1 LSLDDLYREVILD
14 HYKNPKN
21 RGELE
26 SPDLEFNGHN
36 PLCGDT
42 VTLHLQFDGE
52 KITDVKFQGDGCS
65 ISQASISMMT
75 QQIMGLKPDEIM
87 RLAENFRAMMKSEE
101 NPDVDMGEL
110 EVLQGVKNFP
120 ARIKCALL
128 GWDTL
133 KQALGQIGR

>member
-1 LSLDDLYREVILD
+1 LSLDLLYREVILD
-14 HYKNPKN
+14 HYKNPRN

-26 SPDLEFNGHN
+26 SPTIKFDGHN
-36 PLCGDT
+36 PLCGDI
-42 VTLHLQFDGE
+42 VTLHLKTDGE

-75 QQIMGLKPDEIM
+75 EKIKGLATSEVKELI
-87 RLAENFRAMMKSEE
+87 ENFRAMMKGEEDSEI
-101 NPDVDMGEL
+101 DMGEL
-110 EVLQGVKNFP
+110 EVLQGVKQFP

-133 KQALGQIGR
+133 KQSLAKLDE

>member
-1 LSLDDLYREVILD
+1 MSLDNLYREVILD

-21 RGELE
+21 RGLLD
-26 SPDLEFNGHN
+26 SPDIEFDGHN

-52 KITDVKFQGDGCS
+52 KITDVKFQGEGCS

-75 QQIMGLKPDEIM
+75 QQIKGLKPDDIID
-87 RLAENFRAMMKSEE
+87 LAENFRSMMKGEDISEL
-101 NPDVDMGEL
+101 DMGEL
-110 EVLQGVKNFP
+110 EVLQGVKLFP

-133 KQALGQIGR
+133 KQALGQINS

>member
-1 LSLDDLYREVILD
+1 MSLDDLYREVILD

-26 SPDLEFNGHN
+26 SPDLEFDGHN

-75 QQIMGLKPDEIM
+75 QQIKGLNPDEIIK
-87 RLAENFRAMMKSEE
+87 LAENFRSMMKGEDISDF
-101 NPDVDMGEL
+101 NLGEL
-110 EVLQGVKNFP
+110 EVLQGVKQFP

-133 KQALGQIGR
+133 KQALGQIKS

>member
-1 LSLDDLYREVILD
+1 MSLDNLYREVILD
-14 HYKNPKN
+14 HYKNTKN
-21 RGELE
+21 RGELQ
-26 SPDLEFNGHN
+26 SPDLEFDGHN

-52 KITDVKFQGDGCS
+52 KITDVKFQGEGCS

-75 QQIMGLKPDEIM
+75 QQIKGLSTEEIIK
-87 RLAENFRAMMKSEE
+87 LAENFRSMMKGEE
-101 NPDVDMGEL
+101 VIEMDMGEL
-110 EVLQGVKNFP
+110 EVLQGVKQFP

-133 KQALGQIGR
+133 KQAIGQIKT

>member
-1 LSLDDLYREVILD
+1 MSLDDLYKEVIID
-14 HYKNPKN
+14 HYKNPRN
-21 RGELE
+21 RGVLE

-42 VTLHLQFDGE
+42 VTLHIQTDG
-52 KITDVKFQGDGCS
+52 KQVTDIKFQGEGCS

-75 QQIMGLKPDEIM
+75 DKIKGLTPDEV
-87 RLAENFRAMMKSEE
+87 LKLVENFRAMMKGEE
-101 NPDVDMGEL
+101 DPEIDMGEL
-110 EVLQGVKNFP
+110 EVLQGVKQFP

-133 KQALGQIGR
+133 KQAIGQLKS

>member
-1 LSLDDLYREVILD
+1 LSLDNLYREVIID

-26 SPDLEFNGHN
+26 APDLEFNGHN

-42 VTLHLQFDGE
+42 VTLHLQYDGE
-52 KITDVKFQGDGCS
+52 KITDVKFQGEGCS

-75 QQIMGLKPDEIM
+75 QQIKGLNHEDIM
-87 RLAENFRAMMKSEE
+87 KLAENFRSMMKGEE
-101 NPDVDMGEL
+101 VSDIDMGEL
-110 EVLQGVKNFP
+110 EVLQGVKQFP

-133 KQALGQIGR
+133 KQALAQIKG

>member
-1 LSLDDLYREVILD
+1 MSLDDLYREVILD

-52 KITDVKFQGDGCS
+52 KITDVKFQGEGCS

-75 QQIMGLKPDEIM
+75 QQIMGMKPDEIM
-87 RLAENFRAMMKSEE
+87 RLAENFRGMMKSED
-101 NPDVDMGEL
+101 NSDVDMGEL

>member
-1 LSLDDLYREVILD
+1 LSLDDLYRQVILD

-26 SPDLEFNGHN
+26 SPDLEFDGHN

-52 KITDVKFQGDGCS
+52 KITDVRFQGDGCS

-75 QQIMGLKPDEIM
+75 QQIKGLNPVQIFE
-87 RLAENFRAMMKSEE
+87 LAENFRSMMKGEEISEL
-101 NPDVDMGEL
+101 DMGEL
-110 EVLQGVKNFP
+110 EVLQGVKKFP

-133 KQALGQIGR
+133 KQALGQISS

>member
-1 LSLDDLYREVILD
+1 MSLDLLYREVILD
-14 HYKNPKN
+14 HYTNQRH

-26 SPDLEFNGHN
+26 SPTIKFDGHN
-36 PLCGDT
+36 PLCGDI
-42 VTLHLQFDGE
+42 VTLHLKTDGE

-75 QQIMGLKPDEIM
+75 EKIKGLATSEVKELI
-87 RLAENFRAMMKSEE
+87 ENFRAMMKGEEDSEI
-101 NPDVDMGEL
+101 DMGEL
-110 EVLQGVKNFP
+110 EVLQGVKQFP

-133 KQALGQIGR
+133 KQSLAKLEE

>member
-1 LSLDDLYREVILD
+1 MSLDLLYREVILD
-14 HYKNPKN
+14 HYKNPRN

-26 SPDLEFNGHN
+26 SPTLEYDGHN

-42 VTLHLQFDGE
+42 VTLHINTDGE
-52 KITDVKFQGDGCS
+52 KITEVKFQGEGCS

-75 QQIMGLKPDEIM
+75 DRIKGLSTSEVKNLI
-87 RLAENFRAMMKSEE
+87 ENFRAMMKGEE
-101 NPDVDMGEL
+101 DSGIEMGEL
-110 EVLQGVKNFP
+110 EVLQGVKQFP

-133 KQALGQIGR
+133 KQSLAQLDE

>member
-1 LSLDDLYREVILD
+1 MSLDDLYKEVIID
-14 HYKNPKN
+14 HYKNPRN
-21 RGELE
+21 HGVLD

-42 VTLHLQFDGE
+42 VTLHIQTDG
-52 KITDVKFQGDGCS
+52 KQVTDIKFQGEGCS

-75 QQIMGLKPDEIM
+75 DKIKGLTPDEV
-87 RLAENFRAMMKSEE
+87 LKLVENFRAMMKGEE
-101 NPDVDMGEL
+101 DPEIDMGEL
-110 EVLQGVKNFP
+110 EVLQGVKQFP

-133 KQALGQIGR
+133 KQAIGQLKS

>member
-1 LSLDDLYREVILD
+1 MSLDNLYREVILD
-14 HYKNPKN
+14 HYKNPRN
-21 RGELE
+21 RGELD
-26 SPDLEFNGHN
+26 SPTLEYDGHN

-42 VTLHLQFDGE
+42 VTLHINTDGE

-75 QQIMGLKPDEIM
+75 NQIVGLSTEEVIELIASFRSMMRGEETGEI
-87 RLAENFRAMMKSEE
+87 
-101 NPDVDMGEL
+101 DMGEL
-110 EVLQGVKNFP
+110 EVLQGVKQFP

-133 KQALGQIGR
+133 KSALSKLDD

>member
-1 LSLDDLYREVILD
+1 LSLDNLYREVILD

-42 VTLHLQFDGE
+42 VTLHLQFDGK
-52 KITDVKFQGDGCS
+52 KITDVKFQGEGCS

-75 QQIMGLKPDEIM
+75 QQIKGLKPDEVID
-87 RLAENFRAMMKSEE
+87 LAENFRSMMKGEE
-101 NPDVDMGEL
+101 ISDLDMGEL
-110 EVLQGVKNFP
+110 EVLQGVKQFP

-133 KQALGQIGR
+133 KQALGQISN